1 MLSFIQKERVYA
13 GILFMP
19 HLNPYLELG
28 YGIGTH
34 LFDFGVFVGNEKV
47 NLHLWDV
54 NLPSSCS
61 IDDNLILYVF
71 FLYFLRKSFFCV
83 ADIAF
88 AVPDS
93 IMDEVCQ
100 TMGKYNIGFHSDRG
114 SYGERQ
120 SLSK

>member
-1 MLSFIQKERVYA
+1 MYSFFIFLGSLS
-13 GILFMP
+13 
-19 HLNPYLELG
+19 
-28 YGIGTH
+28 
-34 LFDFGVFVGNEKV
+34 
-47 NLHLWDV
+47 
-54 NLPSSCS
+54 
-61 IDDNLILYVF
+61 
-71 FLYFLRKSFFCV
+71 FCV

>member
-1 MLSFIQKERVYA
+1 MK
-13 GILFMP
+13 
-19 HLNPYLELG
+19 
-28 YGIGTH
+28 
-34 LFDFGVFVGNEKV
+34 KV
-47 NLHLWDV
+47 NSHLWDV

-61 IDDNLILYVF
+61 IDDNLILMYSF
-71 FLYFLRKSFFCV
+71 FIFLGSLSFCV

-93 IMDEVCQ
+93 IMDEECQ